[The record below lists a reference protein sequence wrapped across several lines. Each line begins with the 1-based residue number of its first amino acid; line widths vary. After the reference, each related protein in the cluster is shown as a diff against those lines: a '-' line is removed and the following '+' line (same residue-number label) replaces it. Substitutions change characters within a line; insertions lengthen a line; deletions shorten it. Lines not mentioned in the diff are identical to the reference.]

1 MTPNIG
7 HHSWSWMFPYL
18 VAAKCNYFGGITF
31 YQNFVFK
38 CSMDNCAK
46 IVINIS
52 NFLIRQILRIFL
64 IKPAIMISITKFR
77 PFPKP
82 IFIGNFLNFS
92 FGVKLCR
99 NVRVTSYHLI
109 ENRQNTL
116 NPRFYGRTWA
126 EKVVE
131 RGSHDIS
138 LLHHYSDSDSNLWP
152 IGCQARM
159 HLLLPKLHWRI
170 AIYISI

>member
-1 MTPNIG
+1 
-7 HHSWSWMFPYL
+7 MFPYL

-31 YQNFVFK
+31 YQNFIFK
-38 CSMDNCAK
+38 YSMNNCAK

-52 NFLIRQILRIFL
+52 NFLIPGSQILRIFL
-64 IKPAIMISITKFR
+64 IKPAIMFSIAKFR

-116 NPRFYGRTWA
+116 NPRFYWRTWA
-126 EKVVE
+126 EKVAE
-131 RGSHDIS
+131 RGFNDIS
-138 LLHHYSDSDSNLWP
+138 LLYHYSDSDSNLLP

-159 HLLLPKLHWRI
+159 HLLLKLDWCI
-170 AIYISI
+170 AIYISIIHV

>member
-1 MTPNIG
+1 MTPKIG
-7 HHSWSWMFPYL
+7 HHLWTFPYL
-18 VAAKCNYFGGITF
+18 MAAKCNYFGGITF
-31 YQNFVFK
+31 YQNFIFK
-38 CSMDNCAK
+38 CSMNNCAK

-52 NFLIRQILRIFL
+52 NFLIPGSQILRIFL
-64 IKPAIMISITKFR
+64 IKPAIMFSITKFR

-116 NPRFYGRTWA
+116 NPRFYGRT
-126 EKVVE
+126 
-131 RGSHDIS
+131 
-138 LLHHYSDSDSNLWP
+138 
-152 IGCQARM
+152 
-159 HLLLPKLHWRI
+159 
-170 AIYISI
+170 